1 MILFY
6 KSFIWMSSRER
17 HLQVKMEGRKRMQYT
32 SIYQSPIGEIL
43 LACDETGLTG
53 LWLSGAKFY
62 ALGINPEHEEK
73 EMSIFKEVKGWLDID
88 FSGKEPD
95 FTPKLHMIGSP
106 FQLSVWKILQQ
117 IPYGQTTTLEKL
129 PPNRKRKRLTQDVST
144 GGRRSCWT

>member
-73 EMSIFKEVKGWLDID
+73 EMSIFKEVKGWLDIY

-129 PPNRKRKRLTQDVST
+129 PDKSQKKKAYSRCQH
-144 GGRRSCWT
+144 RR

>member
-53 LWLSGAKFY
+53 L
-62 ALGINPEHEEK
+62 
-73 EMSIFKEVKGWLDID
+73 
-88 FSGKEPD
+88 
-95 FTPKLHMIGSP
+95 
-106 FQLSVWKILQQ
+106 
-117 IPYGQTTTLEKL
+117 
-129 PPNRKRKRLTQDVST
+129 
-144 GGRRSCWT
+144 